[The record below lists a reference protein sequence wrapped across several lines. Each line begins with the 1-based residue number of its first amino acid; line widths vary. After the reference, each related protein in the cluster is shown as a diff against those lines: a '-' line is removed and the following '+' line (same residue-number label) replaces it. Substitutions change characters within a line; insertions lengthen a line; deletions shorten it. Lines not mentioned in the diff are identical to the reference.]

1 MHKKLFLLLILN
13 PFLLFAETTLISQ
26 NDENENEEEIDELNA
41 YDPFTDYID
50 FQDTESEEED
60 MSFFKT
66 GRVLSVGFY
75 GGYRH
80 FLFKP
85 DQERNTNNS
94 GTVGAFIKNFANLH
108 IAAQFSY
115 LLSSHLFY
123 YSDGNKTQQSI
134 TFYQNFVAE
143 LRYYW
148 NRRQL
153 VRTLARLNPYIAGGG
168 FLNRRTYT
176 IQVDR
181 TGKATASHNSFG
193 LKGGGGLEYHLSSR
207 FYLGLH
213 AEYNFMFIKQEEC
226 RNATAQQICP
236 PENMI
241 NAMFVLGRNF

>member
-1 MHKKLFLLLILN
+1 MHKRLFLILILY
-13 PFLLFAETTLISQ
+13 PFLLFAESTLISQ
-26 NDENENEEEIDELNA
+26 NENEEEIDELNA

-50 FQDTESEEED
+50 FQDTDSEAED
-60 MSFFKT
+60 MSFFQT
-66 GRVLSVGFY
+66 GRVLSIGFY

-80 FLFKP
+80 FLFRP

-94 GTVGAFIKNFANLH
+94 GTVGFFIKNFANLH
-108 IAAQFSY
+108 IATQFSY

-123 YSDGNKTQQSI
+123 YKGDSKTQQSI
-134 TFYQNFVAE
+134 TFYQNFVVE
-143 LRYYW
+143 IRYYW

-168 FLNRRTYT
+168 FLNRRTYKT
-176 IQVDR
+176 QLKN
-181 TGKATASHNSFG
+181 TGQINTSHNSLG
-193 LKGGGGLEYHLSSR
+193 LKGGLGLEYHLSAR

-226 RNATAQQICP
+226 VNSKNQQICP
-236 PENMI
+236 PENII